1 MVSLRRYGPD
11 GLLLTLVCCLLQS
24 GCTPLMMAA
33 LKGDTK
39 VAEVLIAEGADILIE
54 DDVRIHH
61 VNGLCLR
68 Y

>member
-1 MVSLRRYGPD
+1 
-11 GLLLTLVCCLLQS
+11 
-24 GCTPLMMAA
+24 MMAA